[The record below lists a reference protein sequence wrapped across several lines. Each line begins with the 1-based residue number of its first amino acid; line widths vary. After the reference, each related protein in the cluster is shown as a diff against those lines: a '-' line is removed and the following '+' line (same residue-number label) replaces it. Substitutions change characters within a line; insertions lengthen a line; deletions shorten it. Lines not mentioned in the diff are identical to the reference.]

1 MRSYFSDVNVDYH
14 VMHVAVYMYICMY
27 VYLRALKSRK
37 RTLVSDWIVDTDDA
51 MSRVDC
57 MLLSK
62 LLKVLLLMII
72 ISAIT
77 DSQQKV
83 NG

>member
-1 MRSYFSDVNVDYH
+1 MMMMMWGHTLVDYH
-14 VMHVAVYMYICMY
+14 VMNVAVCTVCIYVCLY

-62 LLKVLLLMII
+62 LLKVLLLMINDF
-72 ISAIT
+72 S
-77 DSQQKV
+77 D